1 MYLNAERLALANQ
14 TVKETFEQCSV
25 AWQAIP
31 HWDTGDP
38 SQTTVPNDN
47 VNPPNNFLPLTSLP
61 KPFEVTLAAAIAP
74 TPDELLATVVY
85 YTAKLAADFDAAV
98 IPGLLTATTPSQL
111 VPGISPAQLLTALI
125 EARAKVEKG
134 GYRAPSCLI
143 TDTIGVETLAASTIA
158 NGYAG
163 TDVLLPRPTSTRCN
177 ASTRWPPIHRS
188 GDGCSDGVSASHRGA
203 RRRPRRARRRWT
215 LPSASRPVWRSS
227 ATRPPTRSSSTSA
240 SATPSGSRT
249 KAGSSSSARDDVDPA

>member
-163 TDVLLPRPTSTRCN
+163 TDVLLPPANINSLQRVDTLATDPQVRGWLLGRRQRI
-177 ASTRWPPIHRS
+177 AP
-188 GDGCSDGVSASHRGA
+188 GA

-227 ATRPPTRSSSTSA
+227 ATRPTTRSNSTSA

>member
-111 VPGISPAQLLTALI
+111 VPGISPAQLLTGLI

-163 TDVLLPRPTSTRCN
+163 TDVLLPPANINSLQRVDTLATDPQVRGWLLGRRQRIAPGAAAEASPGEEAVDLAVSVPPSLEVVGDTSNN
-177 ASTRWPPIHRS
+177 AIKLDVRLSYALRIKDEA
-188 GDGCSDGVSASHRGA
+188 GLVVF
-203 RRRPRRARRRWT
+203 RA
-215 LPSASRPVWRSS
+215 
-227 ATRPPTRSSSTSA
+227 
-240 SATPSGSRT
+240 
-249 KAGSSSSARDDVDPA
+249 